1 MTFLSIQLAMTV
13 ASTKRKKSEEEAKE
27 NSINYLFNELM
38 TSPKATLTTML
49 HDATLPVFLVMGIA
63 SVASMV
69 SNSVSNDNIPIVP
82 NESKLF
88 PRQKVF
94 LVYCS

>member
-1 MTFLSIQLAMTV
+1 MNFKWILLALTFLSIQLTLTV

-63 SVASMV
+63 SVASMMTG
-69 SNSVSNDNIPIVP
+69 SVSVLSFIHNRCHY
-82 NESKLF
+82 SK
-88 PRQKVF
+88 
-94 LVYCS
+94 SS

>member
-1 MTFLSIQLAMTV
+1 MNFKWILLALTFLSIQLTLTV

-63 SVASMV
+63 SVASMMTA
-69 SNSVSNDNIPIVP
+69 SVSLLSFIHNRCHH
-82 NESKLF
+82 SK
-88 PRQKVF
+88 
-94 LVYCS
+94 SS

>member
-1 MTFLSIQLAMTV
+1 MNFKWILLALTFLSIQLTLTV

-63 SVASMV
+63 SVASMMTG
-69 SNSVSNDNIPIVP
+69 SVSVLSFIRNRCHYPK
-82 NESKLF
+82 S
-88 PRQKVF
+88 
-94 LVYCS
+94 S